1 MKEIDWKILVVL
13 YEKKSMTKAA
23 EALYMTQ
30 SALTKRVRAIE
41 EEWNVEVVRRSS
53 QGVEFTEDGIY
64 LVKKANIMIDF
75 LKEIEQHFNGTV
87 KKDILKI
94 GVPNSFARI
103 HMPQMLMQYL
113 EQYNHLQIRTVSNT
127 SDNIIQQLTSGS
139 IDIGIICGDYPYIG
153 EKVCLL
159 DEEMYMV
166 TQKGVRFEDI
176 EKYTLIE

>member
-64 LVKKANIMIDF
+64 LVK
-75 LKEIEQHFNGTV
+75 
-87 KKDILKI
+87 
-94 GVPNSFARI
+94 R
-103 HMPQMLMQYL
+103 
-113 EQYNHLQIRTVSNT
+113 QIS
-127 SDNIIQQLTSGS
+127 
-139 IDIGIICGDYPYIG
+139 
-153 EKVCLL
+153 
-159 DEEMYMV
+159 
-166 TQKGVRFEDI
+166 
-176 EKYTLIE
+176 